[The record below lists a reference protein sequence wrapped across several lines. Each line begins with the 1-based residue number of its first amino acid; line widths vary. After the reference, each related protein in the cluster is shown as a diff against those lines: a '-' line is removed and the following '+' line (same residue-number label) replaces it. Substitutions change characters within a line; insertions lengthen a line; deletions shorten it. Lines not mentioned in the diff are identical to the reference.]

1 MTKSVISAMLLL
13 FSIASW
19 AQGQNAC
26 PTCTTQLPEPLPADT
41 LYLAPAPNGRVG
53 EFYSA
58 NISFRVPRT
67 TTPVAAV
74 DTTVAPGITINRITV
89 TGLTNLPAGLSFH
102 LPQAV
107 FNLPDS
113 TDGCVTICGM
123 PLQPGTYLVNV
134 TITAQVFVL
143 SQQSTFTFPIVI
155 EPAQSITDGFTMNNA
170 SGCGAVTV
178 NFENNV
184 LSGGAPGFSYFW
196 DFGNGN
202 FSPEENPVPQTYSM
216 PGQYRIQYRAIVDT
230 VGHILT
236 KVRIL
241 QVGCSDLFNA
251 PDLKV
256 FLYAPD
262 SSEVFVSAE
271 FQNASLPL
279 EVLINAPIGEGNY
292 RLRVLD
298 LDDGIIGGADD
309 ECGAIT
315 FNRTLS
321 GELDGGTLRAFLEL
335 VNPVDTIVS
344 VDTVEVFPLPDMPQI
359 IGVPDGPLCDGELLN
374 LSVNYPNGVQW
385 YRDSLPVLPG
395 DEVVLE
401 VNSSGDYYV
410 SYTSEDGC
418 RVYSNTADIEFVP
431 VPTVP
436 AFTVGQNRLTLFD
449 PNALPAFA
457 VLQWYLNGEPL
468 SGETGQL
475 LCITVSGLYELEVTD
490 AVTGCSNTY
499 SLPVNYNP
507 NLPNCV
513 SSANETWLENAGVQL
528 FPNPGW
534 DFIDLRMQL
543 ETPTLLHWQLT
554 DLNGRAV
561 AIGSWEA
568 SEGAWQRRIEAGH
581 LPSGVYFL
589 KLQSNEGFG
598 VRKWVKR

>member
-1 MTKSVISAMLLL
+1 MLLL

-113 TDGCVTICGM
+113 TDGCVNICGM

-134 TITAQVFVL
+134 TLTAQVFVL

-374 LSVNYPNGVQW
+374 LSVSYPNGVQW

-468 SGETGQL
+468 AGETGQL
-475 LCITVSGLYELEVTD
+475 LCIAVSGLYELEVTD

>member
-1 MTKSVISAMLLL
+1 MTKSLISAMMLL
-13 FSIASW
+13 FGIASW

-26 PTCTTQLPEPLPADT
+26 PTCTTQLPDPLPADT

-74 DTTVAPGITINRITV
+74 DTTVTPGITINRITI
-89 TGLTNLPAGLSFH
+89 TGLTNLPAGLSFE

-113 TDGCVTICGM
+113 TDGCVNICGM

-134 TITAQVFVL
+134 TLTAQVFVL

-170 SGCGAVTV
+170 SGCGPVTV

-184 LSGGAPGFSYFW
+184 LSGGNPGFSYFW

-202 FSPEENPVPQTYSM
+202 FSPEENPVPQTYST
-216 PGQYRIQYRAIVDT
+216 PGQYRVQYRAIVDT

-241 QVGCSDLFNA
+241 QVGCTDLFNA
-251 PDLKV
+251 PDLKI

-262 SSEVFVSAE
+262 SSEVFVSQE
-271 FQNASLPL
+271 FQNATLPL

-298 LDDGIIGGADD
+298 LDNGILGGADD

-335 VNPVDTIVS
+335 INPVDTIVS
-344 VDTVEVFPLPDMPQI
+344 VDTVEVFPLPATPFI
-359 IGVPDGPLCDGELLN
+359 FGVPNGPLCDGELLS
-374 LSVNYPNGVQW
+374 LSVNYPDGVQW

-395 DEVVLE
+395 DAPVLE
-401 VNSSGDYYV
+401 LSTSGNYYV
-410 SYTSEDGC
+410 SYTSEYGC
-418 RVYSNTADIEFVP
+418 RVYSNLAYVEFEP
-431 VPTVP
+431 LPTVP

-449 PNALPAFA
+449 PAALPAFA
-457 VLQWYLNGEPL
+457 FLQWYLNGEPL
-468 SGETGQL
+468 AGENGQL
-475 LCITVSGLYELEVTD
+475 LCITESGLYQLVVTNGF
-490 AVTGCSNTY
+490 TGCSNSY

-507 NLPNCV
+507 NVPNCV
-513 SSANETWLENAGVQL
+513 SSSYENWLENAGVRI

-534 DFIDLRMQL
+534 DLVQVEMQL
-543 ETPTLLHWQLT
+543 DAPATVHWQLT
-554 DLNGRAV
+554 DVNGRAV
-561 AIGSWEA
+561 AGGIWEA
-568 SEGAWQRRIEAGH
+568 PEGTLRRSIEAGH
-581 LPSGVYFL
+581 LPQGVYFVR
-589 KLQSNEGFG
+589 LQTQEGFG
-598 VRKWVKR
+598 VKKWVKR

>member
-26 PTCTTQLPEPLPADT
+26 PTCTTQLPQTLPADT

-58 NISFRVPRT
+58 DISFRVPRS

-74 DTTVAPGITINRITV
+74 DTTVVPGITINRITV
-89 TGLTNLPAGLSFH
+89 TGLTNLPAGLSFQ

-113 TDGCVTICGM
+113 TDGCVKICGM

-143 SQQSTFTFPIVI
+143 SQQATFTFPIVI

-178 NFENNV
+178 HFENNV

-202 FSPEENPVPQTYSM
+202 FSPEENPVPQTYTS
-216 PGQYRIQYRAIVDT
+216 PGQYRVQYRAIVDT

-241 QVGCSDLFNA
+241 QVGCTDLFNA
-251 PDLKV
+251 PDLKI

-262 SSEVFVSAE
+262 STEVFVSPE
-271 FQNASLPL
+271 FRNATLPL
-279 EVLINAPIGEGNY
+279 EVPINAQIGEGNY

-298 LDDGIIGGADD
+298 LDNGIIGGADD

-335 VNPVDTIVS
+335 VNPVDTIIS
-344 VDTVEVFPLPDMPQI
+344 VDTVMVFPQPAAPLIM
-359 IGVPDGPLCDGELLN
+359 GVPDGPLCAGELLN
-374 LSVNYPNGVQW
+374 LSVNYPDGVQW

-395 DEVVLE
+395 DESVLE
-401 VNSSGDYYV
+401 LNSSGSYYV

-418 RVYSNTADIEFVP
+418 RVYSNTATVEFVP
-431 VPTVP
+431 LPTVP

-449 PNALPAFA
+449 PNALPVFA

-468 SGETGQL
+468 VGETGQL
-475 LCITVSGLYELEVTD
+475 LCITVSGLYQLEVTD
-490 AVTGCSNTY
+490 AISGCSNTY

-513 SSANETWLENAGVQL
+513 SSTNEAWLENAGVTL

-534 DFIDLRMQL
+534 DVMEVRMQL
-543 ETPTLLHWQLT
+543 DAPTTLRWQLS

-561 AIGSWEA
+561 ATGSWEA
-568 SEGAWQRRIEAGH
+568 PEGAWQRRIDTGH
-581 LPSGVYFL
+581 LPSGIYFL
-589 KLQSNEGFG
+589 KLQSDEGFG
-598 VRKWVKR
+598 VMKWVKR